1 MQKNLKTI
9 IFSTLFITKIAIGQ
23 NADVIFTNAN
33 IITAANKGARA
44 NSMGIKDGKIL
55 FVGDLKT
62 NSQFKNAQTKLID
75 LKGKT
80 IIPGFND
87 VHLHPSPETNF
98 NELDHVL
105 KIDTVTSIQS
115 LIKLLSKKASITPKG
130 MLIRA
135 RGYNESKLGK
145 EPTCDILDLASTN
158 HPIFI
163 THASG
168 HKSVAN
174 SYLLR
179 INNIN
184 KETPNPNGGTF
195 ERFSDGSPNGIC
207 KEAAASN
214 LTKNEAI
221 VPFPEKSF
229 QELVDNYKNY
239 FNTLLSFG
247 ITSIG
252 DAGSDAKRLK
262 IYEQLEAT
270 HFPMRFNIM
279 MLDKLLPIMEG
290 GDAHHETDSW
300 KTLADFNN
308 ATIPQIETDFLRVKS
323 IKVFHGNSLSGKTC
337 WLYEPYNMVN
347 PATGKNDYY
356 GIQYKRTQAEL
367 DSLFLAIHKQG
378 LQICVH
384 SNGDREIDMVLNA
397 FEKVYASGNPLNI
410 HHRIE
415 HCSVINDSIILRIKK
430 LGVIPVLHNYI
441 NELGD
446 LLDPYGEAR
455 LNNMF
460 ATKSFLNAGI
470 LPALHSDAPVSS
482 YDPRIRWESTV
493 LRTSSAGKVLG
504 PKQCVDAE
512 DALIMYTKG
521 GANATGELSKKGTL
535 ENGKLADFVIIKE
548 NPLQIDA
555 KNLHSIHILET
566 WVNGKMVYKSKKE

>member
-1 MQKNLKTI
+1 MKKNTYILILLI
-9 IFSTLFITKIAIGQ
+9 ISYSKIIAQ
-23 NADVIFTNAN
+23 NADVIFINAN
-33 IITAANKGARA
+33 IITATEKGARE
-44 NSMGIKDGKIL
+44 NSMALEAGKIV
-55 FVGDLKT
+55 FVGDVKST
-62 NSQFKNAQTKLID
+62 IKFKNAQTQIID

-98 NELDHVL
+98 NELDHII
-105 KIDTVTSIQS
+105 KIDTVTSIKS
-115 LIKLLSKKASITPKG
+115 LIQLLTQKANITPKG
-130 MLIRA
+130 MLIMA
-135 RGYNESKLGK
+135 RGYNESKLGM
-145 EPTCDILDLASTN
+145 EPTCEVLDLASKN
-158 HPIFI
+158 HPIYI

-179 INNIN
+179 INNIT

-207 KEAAASN
+207 KEAAASG

-221 VPFPEKSF
+221 IPYPEKSF
-229 QELVDNYKNY
+229 NDLLKNYKSY
-239 FNTLLSFG
+239 FTKLLSLG

-252 DAGSDAKRLK
+252 DAGSDTKRLK
-262 IYEQLEAT
+262 IYKALVAEN
-270 HFPMRFNIM
+270 FPMRFNIM

-300 KTLADFNN
+300 KTLADFENEK
-308 ATIPQIETDFLRVKS
+308 IEQIETDFLRVKS

-337 WLYEPYNMVN
+337 WLHEPYNMIN

-356 GIQYKRTQAEL
+356 GIPYKRTQTEL
-367 DSLFLAIHKQG
+367 DSLFLAIHKNG

-384 SNGDREIDMVLNA
+384 SNGDREIVMVLKA

-415 HCSVINDSIILRIKK
+415 HCSVINDSIIYKIKK

-446 LLDPYGEAR
+446 LLDPYGEDR

-460 ATKSFLNAGI
+460 ATKSFLDAGI
-470 LPALHSDAPVSS
+470 LPALHSDAPVSN

-493 LRTSSAGKVLG
+493 LRTNSSGKILG
-504 PKQCVDAE
+504 TNQRITAKE
-512 DALIMYTKG
+512 ALMMYTKG
-521 GANATGELSKKGTL
+521 GANATGELAKKGTL
-535 ENGKLADFVIIKE
+535 EKGKFADFVIIKE
-548 NPLQIDA
+548 NPLEINPSEIHQ
-555 KNLHSIHILET
+555 LHLLET
-566 WVNGKMVYKSKKE
+566 WVNGKLVYEQK

>member
-1 MQKNLKTI
+1 MQKFLNTI
-9 IFSTLFITKIAIGQ
+9 IFSTLFIAKIASAQ

-33 IITAANKGARA
+33 IITAAKKGARA
-44 NSMGIKDGKIL
+44 NSMGLKDGKIL

-62 NSQFKNAQTKLID
+62 SLQFKNAKTKMID

-87 VHLHPSPETNF
+87 VHLHPNPETNF
-98 NELDHVL
+98 NELDHVI

-115 LIKLLSKKASITPKG
+115 LLNILTSKAKITPAG

-135 RGYNESKLGK
+135 RGYNESKLGM
-145 EPTCDILDLASTN
+145 EPTCAILDQASTK
-158 HPIFI
+158 HPIII

-168 HKSVAN
+168 HKSVVN
-174 SYLLR
+174 SFILD
-179 INNIN
+179 INHIT

-195 ERFSDGSPNGIC
+195 ERFNDGTPNGIC

-221 VPFPEKSF
+221 VPFPEKSIE
-229 QELVDNYKNY
+229 ELLANYRNY
-239 FNTLLSFG
+239 FNTLLSYG

-252 DAGSDAKRLK
+252 DAGSDIKRLK
-262 IYEQLEAT
+262 IYQSLTAEN
-270 HFPMRFNIM
+270 FPMRFNIM
-279 MLDKLLPIMEG
+279 MIDKLLPEMEG

-300 KTLADFNN
+300 KTLDDFNN
-308 ATIPQIETDFLRVKS
+308 ELIAQTETDFLRVKS

-337 WLYEPYNMVN
+337 WLYEPYQMVN
-347 PATGKNDYY
+347 PATGKYDYY
-356 GIQYKRTQAEL
+356 GIPYKRSQEQL
-367 DSLFLAIHKQG
+367 DSLFLAIHKKG
-378 LQICVH
+378 LQIAVH
-384 SNGDREIDMVLNA
+384 SNGDREIDMVLKA

-415 HCSVINDSIILRIKK
+415 HCSVINDQIIKK
-430 LGVIPVLHNYI
+430 IKQLGVIPVLHNYI

-446 LLDPYGEAR
+446 LLDPYGNDR

-460 ATKSFLNAGI
+460 ATKSFLIAGV

-493 LRTSSAGKVLG
+493 IRRTSEGKVLG

-521 GANATGELSKKGTL
+521 GANATDELSKKGTL
-535 ENGKLADFVIIKE
+535 EKGKFADFVIIDE
-548 NPLQIDA
+548 NPITIKPNQIH
-555 KNLHSIHILET
+555 NIHIQQT
-566 WVNGKMVYKSKKE
+566 WVNGIMVYKSIQ